1 MDSDLIVTFGIL
13 GFVCITVLVGLL
25 LVLLMWRSSRVAV
38 EKEKTDRILQTEELK
53 LERTRLTNEKSAI
66 YANRDIVSAQLE
78 AGILGNASGKNT
90 DDDESGL
97 GGILKNVLPL
107 LMQNPEMLSKLTGFL
122 RPGSTV
128 AQAPGG
134 EVPSSGT
141 FPVSESVN
149 A

>member
-1 MDSDLIVTFGIL
+1 MDSELIVTFGTL

-90 DDDESGL
+90 DDDGF

-122 RPGSTV
+122 RPGSTA